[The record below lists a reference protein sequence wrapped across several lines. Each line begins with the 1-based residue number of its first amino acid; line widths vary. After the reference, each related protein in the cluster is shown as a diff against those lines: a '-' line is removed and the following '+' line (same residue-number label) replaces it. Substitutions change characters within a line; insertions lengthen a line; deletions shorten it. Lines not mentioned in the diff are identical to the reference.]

1 MMEIKIQVTTGFTQD
16 YSMRMCNSMP
26 RRIQQVLGDKEEA
39 TKYQISVLK
48 V

>member
-1 MMEIKIQVTTGFTQD
+1 MREIKIQGTIGFTQD
-16 YSMRMCNSMP
+16 YSMRVCNSMP
-26 RRIQQVLGDKEEA
+26 RRIQQLLGDKEEA